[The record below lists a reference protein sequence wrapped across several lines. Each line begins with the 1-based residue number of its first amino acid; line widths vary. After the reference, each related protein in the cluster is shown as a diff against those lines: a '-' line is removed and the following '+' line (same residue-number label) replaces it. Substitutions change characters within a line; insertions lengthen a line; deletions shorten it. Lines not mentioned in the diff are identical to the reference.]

1 MKEESN
7 DEKVGGEDKILSG
20 SSEEGKGSR
29 AQAANGTHGAAKEE
43 TLKAAGN
50 GAAHRK
56 RRRSIFLWE
65 DGQRLEPWPEPV
77 DGKALLEA
85 LACVFE
91 TIVVLPHWASETLA
105 LWVLHT
111 YAFSQRD
118 VSTYLGIESPVK
130 RCGKTTLVKVLCRLV
145 NRPVVSSNISSPA
158 FYRVIEEKQP
168 TLIIDEADTVLHR
181 NRELRGILN
190 AGYTK
195 ETAYVIRAVRRAETR
210 EDEDDEL
217 EELDGDVVTERDTGL
232 ARYSCWCPKAIAAI
246 GHFPDTLADRCI
258 ILPMQRKMPHEMC
271 ERVKGLKSEELK
283 RKCMRFATEHA
294 AEIASAQPAS
304 AADLNDRA
312 TEIWEPLFALADL
325 AGGEWP
331 KKARDAA
338 VGLTARAQGD
348 SPLISLMVDLFMIF
362 VCAGVKS
369 ASKPEEGA
377 RIFSR
382 DMAERLNAWTEHPW
396 AVLLKGKPVTELWL
410 AQQLRPYGVRPKTIW
425 IGDTAAKGYLEDDFT
440 EMFHRY
446 VPRSALKAWVD
457 EEKAGRKKPEN

>member
-1 MKEESN
+1 MKEES
-7 DEKVGGEDKILSG
+7 DGERVGQDGKSSSG
-20 SSEEGKGSR
+20 SSEQGNGSQ
-29 AQAANGTHGAAKEE
+29 AQASNGSNGAKEDNS
-43 TLKAAGN
+43 KAAGN
-50 GAAHRK
+50 GAPQRK
-56 RRRSIFLWE
+56 RRRSIFVWE
-65 DGQRLEPWPEPV
+65 DERRLEPWPEAV

-91 TIVVLPHWASETLA
+91 TFVILQKWAAETLA

-111 YAFSQRD
+111 YAFIQRD

-145 NRPVVSSNISSPA
+145 NRPVVASNISSPA
-158 FYRVIEEKQP
+158 FYHVIEEKQP

-195 ETAYVIRAVRRAETR
+195 ETAYVIRAVRRAGAR
-210 EDEDDEL
+210 EEEDEL
-217 EELDGDVVTERDTGL
+217 EELDGEGETGL
-232 ARYSCWCPKAIAAI
+232 ASYSCWCPKAIAAI

-258 ILPMQRKMPHEMC
+258 IIPMHRKMPHELC

-283 RKCMRFATEHA
+283 RKCLRFAMEHA

-304 AADLNDRA
+304 PPDLNDRA

-338 VGLTARAQGD
+338 VALTSQAQGD
-348 SPLISLMVDLFMIF
+348 SPRISFMIDLFILL
-362 VCAGVKS
+362 VDARDQG
-369 ASKPEEGA
+369 KPDEGS

-382 DMAERLNAWTEHPW
+382 DLVARLNGWSEHPW
-396 AVLLKGKPVTELWL
+396 GVLLKGKPVTELWL
-410 AQQLRPYGVRPKTIW
+410 SQQLRPYGVRPKTIW

-446 VPRSALKAWVD
+446 VPKSAVQAWLD
-457 EEKAGRKKPEN
+457 EDKAGRKKEG